1 MTQEQYEVRAR
12 RFPFTNASIE
22 SETVPLTTRASWPSV
37 VRLTPGV
44 REQHWFHAHEAE
56 IIAQYGGQWIAISGS
71 TLLGVADSAKHAYER
86 AKQRGVTAPAI
97 MQVPEHVGEWDHLIF

>member
-1 MTQEQYEVRAR
+1 MTQEEYKVWAS
-12 RFPFTNASIE
+12 RFPLTNFSIE
-22 SETVPLTTRASWPSV
+22 SETVSIATPSSPSA
-37 VRLTPGV
+37 VRIDPGV

-56 IIAQYGGQWIAISGS
+56 MIAQYGGQWIAISGS
-71 TLLGVADSAKHAYER
+71 TLLGVADSAKDAYER